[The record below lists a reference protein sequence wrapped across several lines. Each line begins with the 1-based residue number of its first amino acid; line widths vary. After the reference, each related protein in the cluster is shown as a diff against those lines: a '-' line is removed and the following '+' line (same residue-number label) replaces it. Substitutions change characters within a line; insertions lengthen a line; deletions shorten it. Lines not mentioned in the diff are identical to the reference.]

1 MYTKLLTDGTNRD
14 RKQASRSGGVVSVA
28 CFVPL
33 SFTYSFQQEMFPVI
47 N

>member
-14 RKQASRSGGVVSVA
+14 RKASRSGGVVSVA
-28 CFVPL
+28 CFVLL
-33 SFTYSFQQEMFPVI
+33 SLTYSFQQEMFLVI